1 MATEA
6 LQKQLEDLNDWNE
19 DDVGKWLQQEGFVD
33 YVEAFKTHNI
43 TGQVLPLLKKKD
55 LKLLGMDKVGKRIKL
70 MQRLSELQ
78 QAHQIAHRTKQLM
91 RWSEYRFYPN
101 PCLDMKYKLTPSAIE
116 VNIDR
121 NICGQT
127 MHSIDVSQITDVQLH
142 VPSCAA
148 GCFYNTVSV
157 ETRSDAPLRMAV
169 RSSQAQEVFKTIK
182 NAWEGH
188 QAAVANRRIGAF

>member
-33 YVEAFKTHNI
+33 YVEAFKKHNI

-78 QAHQIAHRTKQLM
+78 QAHQIAHRTKLLM
-91 RWSEYRFYPN
+91 RWSEYRFCPR
-101 PCLDMKYKLTPSAIE
+101 PCLDMRYKLTPSAIE

-157 ETRSDAPLRMAV
+157 ETRSDAPLRMDHP
-169 RSSQAQEVFKTIK
+169 S
-182 NAWEGH
+182 
-188 QAAVANRRIGAF
+188 AAR

>member
-78 QAHQIAHRTKQLM
+78 QAHQIAHRT
-91 RWSEYRFYPN
+91 
-101 PCLDMKYKLTPSAIE
+101 
-116 VNIDR
+116 
-121 NICGQT
+121 
-127 MHSIDVSQITDVQLH
+127 
-142 VPSCAA
+142 
-148 GCFYNTVSV
+148 
-157 ETRSDAPLRMAV
+157 
-169 RSSQAQEVFKTIK
+169 
-182 NAWEGH
+182 
-188 QAAVANRRIGAF
+188 